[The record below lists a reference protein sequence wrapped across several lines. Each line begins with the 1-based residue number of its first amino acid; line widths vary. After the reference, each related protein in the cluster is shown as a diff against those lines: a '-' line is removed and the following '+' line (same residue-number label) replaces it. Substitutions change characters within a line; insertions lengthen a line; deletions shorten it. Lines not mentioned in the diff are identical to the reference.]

1 MGKPYRKNGAGIL
14 LGKLGQAIEKASEH
28 GAFTKEHGGEFMRL
42 IADFSWL
49 LTAKLVNQ
57 FFSNFTFGS
66 MMAYGYG

>member
-42 IADFSWL
+42 IADFS
-49 LTAKLVNQ
+49 
-57 FFSNFTFGS
+57 
-66 MMAYGYG
+66 